1 MIKYFVRI
9 GEAMFD
15 RWGSDYIA
23 FSTKSEHELKNDE
36 RFLEAVDEA
45 IHDLYFEYGEEDEE
59 EEEFVD
65 SGGINEIR
73 PFNEETD
80 NPNLDILYDENMCN
94 E

>member
-45 IHDLYFEYGEEDEE
+45 IHDLYFEYGEDDEE

-65 SGGINEIR
+65 SGSINEIR
-73 PFNEETD
+73 LFNEETD
-80 NPNLDILYDENMCN
+80 SPNLDILYDENMCN
-94 E
+94 K